1 LVSRINET
9 FIRPRYRSDMT
20 AADSTILYL
29 GWAALLFAVVMLRLS
44 AKMRAGFF
52 IAVIL
57 AAMLGGPSSRVEH
70 VAGEIVAMTD

>member
-1 LVSRINET
+1 
-9 FIRPRYRSDMT
+9 MT

-29 GWAALLFAVVMLRLS
+29 GWAALLLAVVMLRLS

-52 IAVIL
+52 IAVII
-57 AAMLGGPSSRVEH
+57 AAMFGGPSSRVEH